1 VPVELPLFPLNA
13 VLFPHVPMALHIFE
27 DRYRALMRDCQAAGT
42 TFGVLA
48 IRSGREVG
56 DGAQPY
62 SVGTLAQLRNVEELP
77 DGRFNLV
84 VVGASRFHVD
94 AFSYERPYLIGEVRY
109 LEDHGATVE
118 EAEQLMPRVVA
129 AFRDYLAATQR
140 LSGAEPEEVSLPGE
154 PELLSY
160 LVAASMQVE
169 TARRQALL
177 ELDSTAARLRGCLT
191 LLRREALLINE
202 MLDRQDRRRE
212 AAPLN

>member
-1 VPVELPLFPLNA
+1 
-13 VLFPHVPMALHIFE
+13 MALHIFE
-27 DRYRALMRDCQAAGT
+27 DRYRALMRDCQTAGT

-56 DGAQPY
+56 AGAQPY

-94 AFSYERPYLIGEVRY
+94 TFSYERPYLIGEVRY
-109 LEDHGATVE
+109 LEDRGTTAE

-129 AFRDYLAATQR
+129 AFRDYLAAAQR
-140 LSGAEPEEVSLPGE
+140 LSGAEPEEVSLPEE

-169 TARRQALL
+169 TARRQSLL

-202 MLDRQDRRRE
+202 MLNRQNHRRE